1 MKVVPVMLTIAG
13 SDPSGGAGIQ
23 ADLKT
28 ATALGVYGASVIT
41 ALTAQN
47 TRGVTGIELVSPEFV
62 EAQYR
67 SVVSDLGVR
76 AVKIGMLG
84 TAEIV
89 EVVAALLGEDPAPVA
104 VLDPV
109 MIATSGDRLVTRE
122 AEDAIRRLLV
132 PLASVITPNVPEAR
146 ALTGVEISSVDGLVE
161 AGRALVALGAAAA
174 VVKGGHLGGDVS
186 VDVLVTAHEV
196 RRFEA
201 PRIDTRNTHGTGCT
215 LSAAIASYLV
225 RGLELADAVE
235 AAKDYVRRALES
247 GKDLRVGA
255 GRGPVDHLVAW

>member
-1 MKVVPVMLTIAG
+1 MLTIAG

-47 TRGVTGIELVSPEFV
+47 TLGVTGIHLVPPEFV
-62 EAQYR
+62 AAQYV
-67 SVVSDLGVR
+67 SVVSDLDVR

-84 TAEIV
+84 TAAIV
-89 EVVAALLGEDPAPVA
+89 ETIAAMLVERPVPAV

-109 MIATSGDRLVTRE
+109 MIATSGDRLLAPD

-132 PLASVITPNVPEAR
+132 PLATVVTPNVPEAT
-146 ALTGVEISSVDGLVE
+146 ALTGVEIDSVDALVE
-161 AGRALVALGAAAA
+161 AGKVLVDMGAGAA
-174 VVKGGHLGGDVS
+174 VVKGGHLGGATS
-186 VDVLVTAHEV
+186 VDVLVTAGGGV
-196 RRFEA
+196 DRFEA
-201 PRIDTRNTHGTGCT
+201 PRIATENTHGTGCT
-215 LSAAIASYLV
+215 LSAAIASQLV
-225 RGLELADAVE
+225 RGLDLAEAVE

-247 GKDLRVGA
+247 AVDRRVGA
-255 GRGPVDHLVAW
+255 GRGPVDHLVAS